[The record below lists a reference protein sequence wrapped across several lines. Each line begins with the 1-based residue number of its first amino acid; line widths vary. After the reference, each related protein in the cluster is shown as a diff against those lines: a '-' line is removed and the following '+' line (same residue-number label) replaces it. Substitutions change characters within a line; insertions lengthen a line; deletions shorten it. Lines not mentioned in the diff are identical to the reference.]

1 MLFLICA
8 LSSFAFTASRPPAAV
23 ADAPLQARVLAG
35 SGAAGIHDGPAATAT
50 FLMPA
55 QVAYDAQG
63 TVYVVDSAAQ
73 RIRSIGRDG
82 IVRTIA
88 GGGAIGPSGTWV
100 DGNFRDGP
108 AADARFRHP
117 DGIAVAPSGTLYVAD
132 RDNRCIR
139 AISGGTVSTFAGI
152 PGMAGSTDGTRGIG
166 RFASPRSLVLD
177 RDGTLYVAD
186 WGAGLRRV
194 GLDGSVS
201 TVHLSGAALDRAT
214 GITLSHAGPVTEL
227 DIADALGIV
236 RVMLPSLEATRVAA
250 FPSGTEPGGPPV
262 AGDVP
267 LGVPHTIAAF
277 SPGQVVFT
285 DLRDSSVKYLRL
297 TSYLRYLGVTPPED
311 AMNGG
316 GGAGFDGALPRY
328 DAPMGIA
335 VDAHGSVAVA
345 DTGNRRVLEIA
356 PFERGAYLTADTFD
370 KLNFA
375 PHQYRVAVV
384 GSSYTWFNSSGRDS
398 IAGLL
403 EDKLRTV
410 PALISRPPSTRY
422 FQIGRLN
429 GEFDLIDNVLGFGT
443 ADLVVFVISPID
455 PYGLNL
461 GEGPAAWSPLVHR
474 RLQASVATL
483 RAAHVAL
490 LVAIA
495 PAPQTLSPLEAAN
508 LFEGEDSDPESDY
521 DSAHRAMVDAIAGID
536 VPVVDL
542 YPVFRAELAK
552 PDRRPLFSTSDIH
565 YSPYGR
571 EVAAGAI
578 FAELQGLQP
587 WASH

>member
-1 MLFLICA
+1 MPPRPRRRFWFLIRT
-8 LSSFAFTASRPPAAV
+8 LSSFALSASCLRAAV
-23 ADAPLQARVLAG
+23 ADAPPLQVRVLAG
-35 SGAAGIHDGPAATAT
+35 SGAAGIQDGPAATAT

-55 QVAYDAQG
+55 QVAYDKRG
-63 TVYVVDSAAQ
+63 TVYVVGSAAE

-82 IVRTIA
+82 AVRTVA

-100 DGNFRDGP
+100 AGDYRDGP

-117 DGIAVAPSGTLYVAD
+117 DGIAVAPNGTLYVVD

-139 AISGGTVSTFAGI
+139 AISGGVVSTFAGT
-152 PGMAGSTDGTRGIG
+152 PGMAGSADGARGTG
-166 RFASPRSLVLD
+166 RFASPIGARVCAASHPTARS
-177 RDGTLYVAD
+177 APCNS
-186 WGAGLRRV
+186 AARR
-194 GLDGSVS
+194 
-201 TVHLSGAALDRAT
+201 DRAT
-214 GITLSHAGPVTEL
+214 GITLSRAGPVTEL
-227 DIADALGIV
+227 DVADALGIV
-236 RVMLPSLEATRVAA
+236 RVMLPSLKATRIAA
-250 FPSGTEPGGPPV
+250 FPTGTKPGGAPL
-262 AGDVP
+262 AGYVP

-277 SPGQVVFT
+277 SPGEVVFT

-297 TSYLRYLGVTPPED
+297 TSYLRYLGVTPAEN
-311 AMNGG
+311 AMTGG
-316 GGAGFDGALPRY
+316 GGSGFDGALPRY

-335 VDAHGSVAVA
+335 TDARGSIAVA

-356 PFERGAYLTADTFD
+356 PFERGAFLTADTFD

-384 GSSYTWFNSSGRDS
+384 GSSYTWFNSSAQDS

-403 EDKLRTV
+403 ETKLRTV
-410 PALISRPPSTRY
+410 AALTSRPPSTRY
-422 FQIGRLN
+422 FQIGRLS
-429 GEFDLIDNVLGFGT
+429 GEFDLLDNVLGFGA
-443 ADLVVFVISPID
+443 ADLVVFVLSPID
-455 PYGLNL
+455 PEYGLGL
-461 GEGPAAWSPLVHR
+461 GSDPAAWSPVVHR

-483 RAAHVAL
+483 RTAHVAP

-495 PAPQTLSPLEAAN
+495 PAPQALSPLEAAN
-508 LFEGEDSDPESDY
+508 LFEGVTNDPESDY
-521 DSAHRAMVDAIAGID
+521 ESAHQALLDAIAGIE

-542 YPVFRAELAK
+542 YPAFRAELAK

-578 FAELQGLQP
+578 FAELQRLEP
-587 WASH
+587 LASH